1 MSSKLESD
9 VFCLNSIVEQIAYTT
24 DSYGY
29 CGGPSYFLSFHSG
42 RTAFSLKPKSGLKPG
57 QTASPSIIFL
67 EQHSYEEPSSLFI
80 IFPSE
85 NGDAII
91 GKRHKIDRV
100 VFWERQQLIFF
111 HKGMAFFRALL
122 TTVKIN

>member
-1 MSSKLESD
+1 MLTP
-9 VFCLNSIVEQIAYTT
+9 LIAMGTVGIPVIFFT
-24 DSYGY
+24 QVS
-29 CGGPSYFLSFHSG
+29 
-42 RTAFSLKPKSGLKPG
+42 SLKPKSGLKP
-57 QTASPSIIFL
+57 ASPSIIFL